1 MNNRKELLIIIPT
14 YNEKNNISIIIKNIF
29 FYLKNFTLLFI
40 DDNSPDGTQFVI
52 KDFIK
57 KNKNIKLIIRKKKLG
72 IGSAHKH
79 GIIWGYKKRFLKI
92 ITMDCD
98 GTHNPKYIPALL
110 KKINICDLV
119 ITSRFK
125 NRDSLKDWPLHRRAL
140 TYLRHIILNIF
151 LNISLDSSGAYRC
164 YDIKKINI
172 NDILLAKNNSYSFF
186 WESIFLLTKKKYI
199 IKEIPVI
206 LPARSIGSTK
216 MGIKDILFAFNYL
229 IRFFFKLH

>member
-14 YNEKNNISIIIKNIF
+14 YNEKNNISIIVKNIF

-72 IGSAHKH
+72 IGSAHKQ
-79 GIIWGYKKRFLKI
+79 GIIWGYKKGFLKI

-98 GTHNPKYIPALL
+98 GTHNPKYIPVML

-186 WESIFLLTKKKYI
+186 WESIFLLAKKKYI

-206 LPARSIGSTK
+206 LPARSIGNTK

>member
-14 YNEKNNISIIIKNIF
+14 YNEKNNISIIVKNIF

-72 IGSAHKH
+72 IGSAHKQ

-98 GTHNPKYIPALL
+98 GTHNPKYIPVML

-186 WESIFLLTKKKYI
+186 WESIFLLAKKKYI

-206 LPARSIGSTK
+206 LPARSIGNTK

>member
-1 MNNRKELLIIIPT
+1 M
-14 YNEKNNISIIIKNIF
+14 
-29 FYLKNFTLLFI
+29 
-40 DDNSPDGTQFVI
+40 
-52 KDFIK
+52 
-57 KNKNIKLIIRKKKLG
+57 
-72 IGSAHKH
+72 
-79 GIIWGYKKRFLKI
+79 
-92 ITMDCD
+92 
-98 GTHNPKYIPALL
+98 L

-206 LPARSIGSTK
+206 LPARSIGNTK

-229 IRFFFKLH
+229 LRFFFKLH